1 MRECGLKHY
10 TLPFKACAVKSL
22 PVRECGLKHLSYRNI
37 PLLVPVTPRAGVW
50 IETFFPV
57 QPSHLHTV
65 TPRAGVWIET
75 HIFLNQSA
83 ILTVTPRAGVWIE
96 TRFSNTF
103 CSGYKSHSPCG
114 SVD

>member
-96 TRFSNTF
+96 TPFPPQS
-103 CSGYKSHSPCG
+103 SWK
-114 SVD
+114 